1 MVHRGPTSYLMYAV
15 LVFQLAV
22 GMDWPVAHA
31 ATVPQ
36 QGQPGGMEMARCP
49 EHASLGVGAGGP
61 DTHNGQVEGSADHDP
76 SHHPEPPA
84 KHHCC
89 RSAGCQC
96 HCAFTPASLARR
108 ACASWSPLVTS
119 CLRLTHG
126 SPPPFPK
133 NSSDPP
139 SNNTPRA
146 RSDAGSPACACEGHL
161 GSDDLERWSLPAR
174 LSSRDFDRSSVLW

>member
-96 HCAFTPASLARR
+96 HCAFTPGVAGPTGLRIV
-108 ACASWSPLVTS
+108 VT
-119 CLRLTHG
+119 
-126 SPPPFPK
+126 
-133 NSSDPP
+133 
-139 SNNTPRA
+139 
-146 RSDAGSPACACEGHL
+146 L
-161 GSDDLERWSLPAR
+161 GYLLPA
-174 LSSRDFDRSSVLW
+174 FDARVATALPEEFFRPPIE